1 MRKATRAA
9 LAALPLAFLASQAWA
24 QQETLKIGAIVTL
37 SGPGAAWGQA
47 MKNAAELAADKA
59 NGAGGLEVGGRKY
72 KVEVVAYDDK
82 YQAGE
87 AVTVANR
94 LVFEDKVKFI
104 IGPTGSAPTL
114 AVQPT
119 TEKNGVMTSTL
130 GFTDKALAAAKP
142 LSFRPVITTME
153 FAEPQIAWMIRNQGV
168 KKAGGLFP
176 NDESGQVIA
185 RDLDAAY
192 KRHGGELAAKEF
204 FERERVDFTPLL
216 TRMLARGIDT
226 IELDGNSP
234 ATAGL
239 ITKQARELG
248 FKGKIVRTGGPAT
261 AELVTVAGKDAA
273 EGMIVHAAI
282 DPSLPSTR
290 AYLDQYTAKYKV
302 APNGFSPA
310 FYDFATMLFE
320 AMRRAGTTT
329 DATKVAGEMEKMR
342 DFPGVLGKLNWTGK
356 ASYGIDRQMAVPFYV
371 AEIKGGTETILA
383 RCTVADGCK

>member
-1 MRKATRAA
+1 MNKAFFASCV
-9 LAALPLAFLASQAWA
+9 ALPFALLTLPAVA
-24 QQETLKIGAIVTL
+24 QETVRLGAIVTL

-59 NGAGGLEVGGRKY
+59 NAAGGLEVGGKKY
-72 KVEVVAYDDK
+72 KVEVIAYDDK

-119 TEKNGVMTSTL
+119 TEKNSVITSTL
-130 GFTDKALAAAKP
+130 GFTDKALSAAKP
-142 LSFRPVITTME
+142 LSFRPVLTTME
-153 FAEPQIAWMIRNQGV
+153 FAEPQIAWMVKNQGV

-185 RDLDAAY
+185 RDLEAAY
-192 KRHGGELAAKEF
+192 KRSGGELAAKEF
-204 FERERVDFTPLL
+204 FERDRVDFTQLL

-239 ITKQARELG
+239 IAKQARELG
-248 FKGKIVRTGGPAT
+248 FQGKIVRTGGPAT
-261 AELVTVAGKDAA
+261 AELVAVAGKEASD
-273 EGMIVHAAI
+273 GMIVHAAI
-282 DPSLPSTR
+282 DPNLPSTK

-310 FYDFATMLFE
+310 FYDFTSMLLE

-329 DATKVAGEMEKMR
+329 DAPKVAAELEKMK
-342 DFPGVLGKLNWTGK
+342 DYPGVLGKLNWTGK
-356 ASYGIDRQMAVPFYV
+356 NSYGIDRQMAVPFYV
-371 AEIKGGTETILA
+371 ARINGGVETILA
-383 RCTVADGCK
+383 HCTVAEGCK

>member
-1 MRKATRAA
+1 MNPLFRSAI
-9 LAALPLAFLASQAWA
+9 AALPFALLTLHAGA
-24 QQETLKIGAIVTL
+24 QETLKIGAIVTL

-47 MKNAAELAADKA
+47 MKNAAELAADSVNA
-59 NGAGGLEVGGRKY
+59 GGGLEVAGKKY
-72 KVEVVAYDDK
+72 KVEIVAYDDK

-114 AVQPT
+114 AIQPT
-119 TEKNGVMTSTL
+119 TEKNGVMTVTL

-142 LSFRPVITTME
+142 LSFRPVVTTLE
-153 FAEPQIAWMIRNQGV
+153 FAEPQIAWMIKTQGV

-185 RDLDAAY
+185 RDLEAAY

-204 FERERVDFTPLL
+204 FERDRVDFIPLL

-234 ATAGL
+234 GTAGL
-239 ITKQARELG
+239 IAKQSRELG

-261 AELVTVAGKDAA
+261 AELVTVAGKEAS
-273 EGMIVHAAI
+273 EGMIVHAVI
-282 DPSLPSTR
+282 DPGLPSTKS
-290 AYLDQYTAKYKV
+290 YLDQYTAKYKT
-302 APNGFSPA
+302 APNGFSPS
-310 FYDFATMLFE
+310 FYDFTGMLFE
-320 AMRRAGTTT
+320 AMRRAGSTT
-329 DATKVAGEMEKMR
+329 DTPRVAAELEKMK
-342 DFPGVLGKLNWTGK
+342 DYTGVLGKLNWTGK
-356 ASYGIDRQMAVPFYV
+356 AAYGVDHQLAVPFYV
-371 AEIKGGTETILA
+371 AEIRNGTETIRA
-383 RCTVADGCK
+383 RCTVAEGCN

>member
-1 MRKATRAA
+1 MNKAL
-9 LAALPLAFLASQAWA
+9 LASCVVLSLALPARHAVA
-24 QQETLKIGAIVTL
+24 QETLKIGAIVTL

-47 MKNAAELAADKA
+47 MKNAAELAADKVNA
-59 NGAGGLEVGGRKY
+59 AGGLEVAGKKY
-72 KVEVVAYDDK
+72 KVEVVAYDDR

-104 IGPTGSAPTL
+104 IGPTGSAPAL

-119 TEKNGVMTSTL
+119 TEKNGVLTSPL
-130 GFTDKALAAAKP
+130 GFTDKALSAAKP
-142 LSFRPVITTME
+142 LSFRPVLTTME

-204 FERERVDFTPLL
+204 FERDRVDFTPLL

-239 ITKQARELG
+239 IAKQSRELG
-248 FKGKIVRTGGPAT
+248 FKGRIVRTGGPAT
-261 AELVTVAGKDAA
+261 AELVAVAGKEASD
-273 EGMIVHAAI
+273 GMIVHAAI
-282 DPSLPSTR
+282 DPNLPSTR
-290 AYLDQYTAKYKV
+290 AYLDLYLARYKV
-302 APNGFSPA
+302 LPNGFSPA
-310 FYDFATMLFE
+310 FYDFASMMFE

-329 DATKVAGEMEKMR
+329 DAARVAGELEKMK

-371 AEIKGGTETILA
+371 AEIKGGVETILA